1 MLSSKNAIISL
12 NIIIFLSYS
21 RIQLFHP
28 CLNSQY
34 MLLSHSVI
42 CVLFT
47 YFTEKLVAVKEEQL
61 LFSTKPNI
69 SSPFIHICVLFTLE
83 TTYKIVSTP
92 ENNSITK
99 VILLPSQGACSCVV
113 STVSCIIQFSV
124 SSEDFNFT
132 AIKSAEYLLSLKNL
146 FFDFH
151 ISFQPPLFYST
162 SIFNKASQRFCLLS
176 YFHTESESHSSVSA
190 SLWPHGL

>member
-1 MLSSKNAIISL
+1 
-12 NIIIFLSYS
+12 
-21 RIQLFHP
+21 
-28 CLNSQY
+28 
-34 MLLSHSVI
+34 MLLSHSLI

-132 AIKSAEYLLSLKNL
+132 ANKICRISSISKKL

-190 SLWPHGL
+190 SL

>member
-1 MLSSKNAIISL
+1 MLSSKNTIISL

-21 RIQLFHP
+21 HIQLFHP
-28 CLNSQY
+28 CSNHQY
-34 MLLSHSVI
+34 LLLSHSLI

-61 LFSTKPNI
+61 PFSTKPNI
-69 SSPFIHICVLFTLE
+69 SSPFIHTCVLFTLE
-83 TTYKIVSTP
+83 TIDKSVFTAEANAVNT
-92 ENNSITK
+92 

-132 AIKSAEYLLSLKNL
+132 AIKSSEYLLSLKNL

-151 ISFQPPLFYST
+151 ISF
-162 SIFNKASQRFCLLS
+162 
-176 YFHTESESHSSVSA
+176 
-190 SLWPHGL
+190 

>member
-1 MLSSKNAIISL
+1 
-12 NIIIFLSYS
+12 
-21 RIQLFHP
+21 
-28 CLNSQY
+28 
-34 MLLSHSVI
+34 MLLSHSLI

-92 ENNSITK
+92 ENNSITN
-99 VILLPSQGACSCVV
+99 VILLPSQGACPCVV

-132 AIKSAEYLLSLKNL
+132 AIKSAEYLLSLKNFSL
-146 FFDFH
+146 
-151 ISFQPPLFYST
+151 T
-162 SIFNKASQRFCLLS
+162 SISPSSHHSFIPLLS
-176 YFHTESESHSSVSA
+176 LIKLLKDFVCFPIFTLKVKVTHLCLPLCDPMGYKVHGILQARKLEWIAFPFSRGSSQ
-190 SLWPHGL
+190 PRGRT

>member
-1 MLSSKNAIISL
+1 
-12 NIIIFLSYS
+12 
-21 RIQLFHP
+21 
-28 CLNSQY
+28 

-132 AIKSAEYLLSLKNL
+132 AIKSADYLLSPKSL

-190 SLWPHGL
+190 SL